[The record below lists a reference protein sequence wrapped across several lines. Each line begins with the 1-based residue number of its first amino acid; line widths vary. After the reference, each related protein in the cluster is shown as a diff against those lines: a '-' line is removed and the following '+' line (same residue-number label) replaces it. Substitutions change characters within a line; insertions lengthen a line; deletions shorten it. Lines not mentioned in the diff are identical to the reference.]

1 MRTSWGKW
9 IVAGRPMRAG
19 YGMVKALAFVL
30 LAGTLAL
37 QSLGSPL
44 AQPIWMLG
52 VAASWVA
59 FVLCIVRG
67 VPVVV
72 EAFAAD
78 YTPRGKRSAGAGGT
92 ETGPTQVVH
101 TEAPH
106 GETPHAPSAHG
117 DTGRGAQTRGEH
129 LPGEGS
135 LPPGARRESGLVEPS
150 RIEKA

>member
-1 MRTSWGKW
+1 
-9 IVAGRPMRAG
+9 
-19 YGMVKALAFVL
+19 
-30 LAGTLAL
+30 
-37 QSLGSPL
+37 
-44 AQPIWMLG
+44 

-78 YTPRGKRSAGAGGT
+78 YTPRGRRSAEAGGT
-92 ETGPTQVVH
+92 ETG
-101 TEAPH
+101 ER
-106 GETPHAPSAHG
+106 E
-117 DTGRGAQTRGEH
+117 TGRGAQTRGEH